1 MAVIMGI
8 PLLLAACGSSSA
20 SAKGTST
27 NTSSPASV
35 ALACQQVAG
44 VLADGP
50 DPDADPVG
58 YALAQ
63 VLPLRGVQT
72 SDVNLKKAIGELA
85 AAYEAVDKS
94 NAAPGTAL
102 AVTRAN
108 KAVDKICPG
117 ATS

>member
-1 MAVIMGI
+1 M
-8 PLLLAACGSSSA
+8 
-20 SAKGTST
+20 
-27 NTSSPASV
+27 
-35 ALACQQVAG
+35 
-44 VLADGP
+44 LADGP

-85 AAYEAVDKS
+85 AAYEAVYKS